1 MSENASLS
9 ISKDVPSVFDM
20 SKVSLKSIKTMLNN
34 NENVVSFVIIIIT
47 MLIIIIAILYYIYNI
62 NKLESTEVTNINTL
76 YPSLNGNIKSI
87 NESDSDCSG
96 NLYDY
101 YIKTAYN
108 ACSGGTYKNDFV
120 DINILKAIIKQ
131 GVRCL
136 DFEIYSVNDQP
147 VVSTSM
153 SDNYYVKETYNSI
166 NFVDVMEVIKN
177 YAFSSGTAPNPTDP
191 VIVHLRIKS
200 NNQPMYSNLASI
212 LKSYDSFMLGKEY
225 SYEYSFENQKHN
237 LGKLPLL
244 SFRKKIILI
253 VDKINNAYLENNE
266 FYEYVNLVSNAAFM
280 RTYTF
285 YNIVNNPDTVEL
297 TEYNKQNMTIVFP
310 DNDYNPSNPNPITC
324 NDYGCQMV
332 AMRYQLPDNFLKL
345 NNDFFNDGSYAFK
358 LKPANLRY
366 EPVILPDPTPQNPN
380 YSYGTR
386 NVTTDYYSFD
396 F

>member
-1 MSENASLS
+1 MSENINLS
-9 ISKDVPSVFDM
+9 MSKDVSSVFDM

-34 NENVVSFVIIIIT
+34 NENVASFIIFIIT
-47 MLIIIIAILYYIYNI
+47 MLIIIIAVLYYIYNV
-62 NKLESTEVTNINTL
+62 NKLETTEVTNINTL

-87 NESDSDCSG
+87 NGSDPDCSG

-120 DINILKAIIKQ
+120 DINVLKAIIKQ
-131 GVRCL
+131 GVRGL

-166 NFVDVMEVIKN
+166 NFVDVMEIIKN

-191 VIVHLRIKS
+191 VIIHLRIKS

-212 LKSYDSFMLGKEY
+212 LKSYDSIMLGKEY

-244 SFRKKIILI
+244 SFRKKIILV
-253 VDKINNAYLENNE
+253 VDKINNAYLENND

-297 TEYNKQNMTIVFP
+297 TEYNKQNMSIVFP

-324 NDYGCQMV
+324 YDYGCQMV

-345 NNDFFNDGSYAFK
+345 GNEIFDNGSYAFK
-358 LKPANLRY
+358 LKPENLRY
-366 EPVILPDPTPQNPN
+366 KPVILPDPTPQNPN
-380 YSYGTR
+380 YSYETR
-386 NVTTDYYSFD
+386 NVTTDYYSFN